1 MIDRRRELAE
11 LRNTMGEVDREIVAL
26 LDRRA
31 AAAKKIGELG
41 RESVASLPATEGDQ
55 LRDILALSHGDMP
68 RESLEVV
75 FRAIYASCREFE
87 LPVVIAV
94 AGIEGG
100 PAHDAARERFGVNGR
115 YAMVDTAALAVDE
128 VERQRASFALVPYET
143 HTDGPVQA
151 TISALAEA
159 EVKVVGCVDATSNVQ
174 LATRERELSAVR
186 RVFLTPLDRVRCRQ
200 FLSASLPKAELVE
213 VRTPADACRL
223 ALEGEGSAALAPDSV
238 ALAHGLAALVR
249 NVLDEAVDRVRYAI
263 VGRRPAART
272 GHDRT
277 AVVFSTSDE
286 PGALQGVLRQF
297 ADRGVNMTKIHS
309 RSVGGEAWQ
318 SIFFVEVD
326 GHSTDRAVVAALED
340 VRRTT
345 KFFKLLGAYPVQ

>member
-1 MIDRRRELAE
+1 MTDRRRELAE
-11 LRNTMGEVDREIVAL
+11 LRTIMQEVDREIIAL

-31 AAAKKIGELG
+31 RAAKKIGELG

-55 LRDILALSHGDMP
+55 LREVLALGHGDMP

-75 FRAIYASCREFE
+75 FRAIYAACRELE
-87 LPVVIAV
+87 LPVVVAV
-94 AGIEGG
+94 VGGEGG
-100 PAHDAARERFGVNGR
+100 PAHDAARERFGANGR
-115 YAMVDTAALAVDE
+115 YAMVDTAAQAIDE

-143 HTDGPVQA
+143 HEDGPVQA
-151 TISALAEA
+151 TISALSEVEA
-159 EVKVVGCVDATSNVQ
+159 KIVGCVDATSNVQ
-174 LATRERELSAVR
+174 LASREREVGAVR

-200 FLSASLPKAELVE
+200 YLVGALPKAELVE
-213 VRTPADACRL
+213 VRTPAEACRL
-223 ALEGEGSAALAPDSV
+223 ALEGDASAALASDSV
-238 ALAHGLAALVR
+238 ALAHGLAPLVR
-249 NVLDEAVDRVRYAI
+249 NVLDDAGHRVRYAI

-277 AVVFSTSDE
+277 ALVFSTSDE

-326 GHSTDRAVVAALED
+326 GHSTDRNVVAALED
-340 VRRTT
+340 VRRAT
-345 KFFKLLGAYPVQ
+345 KFFKLLGAYPVP